1 MPFFPRNLN
10 KIISQSSVKVLIEDL
25 DLGLKSDSNLQKK
38 IEFFRK
44 TENFNLRVDSTS
56 KCNFM
61 VYKFIKYIFRVFI
74 L

>member
-44 TENFNLRVDSTS
+44 TENFNSW
-56 KCNFM
+56 
-61 VYKFIKYIFRVFI
+61 
-74 L
+74 